1 MQAEPSRDGSRAIER
16 VAERLRTQR
25 RELLAEYE
33 QCCAELQSEAVGGS
47 AEEDVAAQSH
57 FSAADILS
65 HLRRDIR
72 EIEEALERLKHGSYG
87 LCAECGR
94 PIAANRLKAIPT
106 ARRCMDCQQGNERR
120 VG

>member
-1 MQAEPSRDGSRAIER
+1 MYAEPSRDGSRAVER
-16 VAERLRTQR
+16 VADRLRAQR
-25 RELLAEYE
+25 RELLEEYE
-33 QCCAELQSEAVGGS
+33 QCCAELRSGADGDD
-47 AEEDVAAQSH
+47 ADEDVAAQAH
-57 FSAADILS
+57 FSAADLLS

-87 LCAECGR
+87 MCTECGQ
-94 PIAANRLKAIPT
+94 PIAPNRLKAIPT